1 MRHIQLKLPE
11 LLKIPIKISPKRRS
25 IALKMTRLG
34 EIELLAP
41 PYVSDD
47 FLMKFVDSRK
57 SWIKKRI
64 LENSQSKLT
73 LPIDLFKDWGEPS
86 HLSEQEPKI
95 LIDGQNHPMVVGE
108 IRSGLPEFHLNGS
121 QLVLDYNGKST
132 SSALL
137 NHFKKWMRSEAQRD
151 FDIRLNSWSS
161 VMGLNF
167 NQFEIKSFKSRWGDC
182 NSKRII
188 RMNWKAYACP
198 DWVRDSLCIH
208 ELAHLVEMN
217 HSAKFYDIVRSY
229 DSRERESHH
238 WLKEHAMI
246 LEY

>member
-11 LLKIPIKISPKRRS
+11 LLKIPIKVSPKRRS

-47 FLMKFVDSRK
+47 FLMKFVDSRR

-64 LENSQSKLT
+64 VESSHSKLT
-73 LPIDLFKDWGEPS
+73 LPVDFFNNWQESS
-86 HLSEQEPKI
+86 HLTEQVAI
-95 LIDGQNHPMVVGE
+95 LINGKNHSMRLGE
-108 IRSGLPEFHLNGS
+108 IRSGLPQFHLNDS
-121 QLVLDYNGKST
+121 QLILDYNGKST
-132 SSALL
+132 PSALL
-137 NHFKKWMRSEAQRD
+137 NHFKKWMKSEAERD
-151 FDIRLNSWSS
+151 FDIRLNSWASK
-161 VMGLNF
+161 MGLNF
-167 NQFEIKSFKSRWGDC
+167 HQLEIKSFKSRWGDC
-182 NSKRII
+182 NTKRTI
-188 RMNWKAYACP
+188 RMNWKAFACP

-217 HSAKFYDIVRSY
+217 HSAKFYEIVRTY
-229 DSRERESHH
+229 DVRERESHH
-238 WLKEHAMI
+238 WLKEHALI